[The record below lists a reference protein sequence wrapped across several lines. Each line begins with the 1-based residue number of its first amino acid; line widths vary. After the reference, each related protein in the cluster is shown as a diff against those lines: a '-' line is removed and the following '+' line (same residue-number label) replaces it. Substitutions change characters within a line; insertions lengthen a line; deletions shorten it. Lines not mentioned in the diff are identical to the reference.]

1 MMGCRQAFLNRGVR
15 EGFMKK
21 LTLKQGLEEDE
32 ACEYLREEH
41 SRQREQHARK
51 P

>member
-1 MMGCRQAFLNRGVR
+1 
-15 EGFMKK
+15 MKK
-21 LTLKQGLEEDE
+21 VTLKQGLEEDE

-41 SRQREQHARK
+41 SRQREQAGKR